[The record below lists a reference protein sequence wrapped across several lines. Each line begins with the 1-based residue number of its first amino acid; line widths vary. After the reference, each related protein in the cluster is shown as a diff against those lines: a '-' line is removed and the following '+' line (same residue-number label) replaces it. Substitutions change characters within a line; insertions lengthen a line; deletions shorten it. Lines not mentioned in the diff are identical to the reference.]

1 MTTTFITGATG
12 LIGAEY
18 LAHALTQS
26 DDHFILL
33 IRANDQAALDQRL
46 DDLLHFLFPDS
57 ANRYRSR
64 VEAFAGDI
72 TQPSL
77 GVDMSQWRQLN
88 RQIDVIVHCA
98 ASTAWHISLDEH
110 RRSNLYGVEQI
121 LKLAYAT
128 DHLQR
133 LLHVSTAY
141 VSGSQSGR
149 IPPET
154 HPRRPACD
162 AYQQSKREGERLIQ
176 AATVDL
182 PITVVRPAGVVGNSV
197 NGRARTF
204 DTLYYPLKLMTR
216 GYPVIFTVVQN
227 TTYDTVPADWIA
239 TAMHHIL
246 QTQNSISQTYHLTAG
261 ERAITVEQLLEL
273 MGRTIKGDVILPR
286 MMHPLWWRWIE
297 YPRLMKTGNVPKA
310 ILQHL
315 SDYTAYIAYRR
326 TFDNS
331 ATLALGIPPPPALED
346 YLSTIYQYAVEQ
358 RWKSQRTKTA
368 VLTTP

>member
-26 DDHFILL
+26 DDSHFILL
-33 IRANDQAALDQRL
+33 MRAADLAALEQRL
-46 DDLLHFLFPDS
+46 DELLDFLFPNN
-57 ANRYRSR
+57 ANRYRHR
-64 VEAFAGDI
+64 VEAVAGDI
-72 TQPSL
+72 SQPQL
-77 GVDMSQWRQLN
+77 GLDMSQWRRLN

-98 ASTAWHISLDEH
+98 ASTAWHMDLGHH
-110 RRSNLYGVEQI
+110 RQHNVYGVEKV

-149 IPPET
+149 ILPT
-154 HPRRPACD
+154 SNYRRPTCD
-162 AYQQSKREGERLIQ
+162 DYQQSKREGERLIQ
-176 AATVDL
+176 AATLDL
-182 PITVVRPAGVVGNSV
+182 PITIVRPAGVVGNSA

-216 GYPVIFTVVQN
+216 GYPVIFPVGQN
-227 TTYDTVPADWIA
+227 TTYDTVPADWMA
-239 TAMHHIL
+239 AAMHCL
-246 QTQNSISQTYHLTAG
+246 MYTPAAISQTYHLTAG

-273 MGRTIKGDVILPR
+273 MARTIKGDVIPPQIV
-286 MMHPLWWRWIE
+286 HPLWWRWIG
-297 YPRLMKTGNVPKA
+297 YPRLMKSGNAPKA
-310 ILQHL
+310 IINHL

-326 TFDNS
+326 TFDNH
-331 ATLALGIPPPPALED
+331 ATLALGIPPPPVLED
-346 YLSTIYQYAVEQ
+346 YLNTIYRYAVEQ
-358 RWKSQRTKTA
+358 KWKSQRRQA
-368 VLTTP
+368 SVHHR